1 MCILFKPTFYKSSFL
16 LGLKR
21 HDRSSAY
28 WPSISSLKEGTGP
41 LGCNWGMWFEWDG
54 GEDGT
59 WLGEHGTH
67 GDSPPRDEAEA
78 DPKRTLELQR
88 TRG

>member
-1 MCILFKPTFYKSSFL
+1 
-16 LGLKR
+16 
-21 HDRSSAY
+21 
-28 WPSISSLKEGTGP
+28 
-41 LGCNWGMWFEWDG
+41 MWFEWDE
-54 GEDGT
+54 GEDGI

-88 TRG
+88 TRVQSISWLHLLAKEQSHLPLSLSFRWSLRSKALW